1 MGYDSSAETRPVKR
15 LDPKSSKKRP
25 SQALKSMGKFETE
38 FGVLFEKYFNAF
50 SSSRIEIT

>member
-15 LDPKSSKKRP
+15 LDPKSNKKRP

-50 SSSRIEIT
+50 SLSRIEIT